1 MRQIFVV
8 IFLTHFLPVW
18 GGFLKL
24 PYLQNITD
32 STVYVCWEGSE
43 PNIGQVKFGLSLAKE
58 QTVVDTLI
66 TTRHEVLLSGLLPD
80 TVYYYQVIT
89 PLDTAPTGFFRT
101 PAETL
106 SKFRLVIYGDNRT
119 DSAAHQ
125 SVIDRIKQV
134 EPMPVVLFNVGDLT
148 ENSTPEE
155 YITFFNISRDLL
167 RNQPLFAAIGNHEN
181 RNINNY
187 LFNFVLPGNER
198 YYSVRYGN
206 SAFIVI
212 DNYTD
217 FTPESEQYRWLV
229 AELNRFS
236 DDRNVRHIFVIFH
249 EPPYTTNRRHSGNRA
264 VRQYLCPLFEQYQVR
279 AVFCGHIHAYEHSL
293 INNIHYFTT
302 GGGGAPLYNTWNEPE
317 PWTVYREAVYQFML
331 VDVVGDT
338 VFLRGVRSDGTEFDS
353 TLLFR
358 RQGEGA
364 KDSKKRTSD
373 VPVRVVP
380 TLGNRKITVKL
391 NLDQPQTA
399 EITVYKSTGR
409 MVMESGEL
417 FLNKG
422 NYSWQLDL
430 DQPGSY
436 FVFCRLNNRIFLNR
450 FIRL

>member
-1 MRQIFVV
+1 MF
-8 IFLTHFLPVW
+8 FPLAVW
-18 GGFLKL
+18 GGFVKL

-32 STVYVCWEGSE
+32 STVFVCWEQSE
-43 PNIGQVKFGLSLAKE
+43 STTARVNFGLSPAKE
-58 QTVVDTLI
+58 LMVIDTLRRS
-66 TTRHEVLLSGLLPD
+66 RHEVLLSVLMPD
-80 TVYYYQVIT
+80 TVYYYQVVT
-89 PLDTAPTGFFRT
+89 PSDTSPTGFFRT

-106 SKFRLVIYGDNRT
+106 NRFRLVIYGDNRT
-119 DSAAHQ
+119 DSVAHQ
-125 SVIDRIKQV
+125 SVVDRIKQV

-167 RNQPLFAAIGNHEN
+167 RNQPLFSAIGNHEN

-187 LFNFVLPGNER
+187 LLNFVLPGNER

-206 SAFIVI
+206 CAFVVI
-212 DNYTD
+212 DNYSE
-217 FTPESEQYRWLV
+217 FNPKSEQYRWLV
-229 AELNRFS
+229 KELNRFS
-236 DDRNVRHIFVIFH
+236 IDRDVRHIFVVFH
-249 EPPYTTNRRHSGNRA
+249 EPPYTTNQRHRGNQA

-279 AVFCGHIHAYEHSL
+279 AVFCGHVHAYEHSL
-293 INNIHYFTT
+293 INGIHYFTT
-302 GGGGAPLYNTWNEPE
+302 GGGGAPLYNNWGEPE
-317 PWTVYREAVYQFML
+317 PWTVYREAVYHFML

-338 VFLRGVRSDGTEFDS
+338 VFLRGVRSDGSEFDS

-358 RQGEGA
+358 RQGA

-380 TLGNRKITVKL
+380 TVGNRKITVNF

-399 EITVYKSTGR
+399 GITVYNSAGR

-417 FLNKG
+417 FLNNG
-422 NYSWQLDL
+422 IYTFQLEL

-436 FVFCRLNNRIFLNR
+436 FAICQLNNRTFFTR